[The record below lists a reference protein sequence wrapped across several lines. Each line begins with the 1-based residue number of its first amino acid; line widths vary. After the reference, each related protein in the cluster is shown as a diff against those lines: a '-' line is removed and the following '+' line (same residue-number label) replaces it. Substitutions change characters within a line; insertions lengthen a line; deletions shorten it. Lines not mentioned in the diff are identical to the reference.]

1 MHDEKSY
8 YSMDG
13 VSGHAG
19 LFSDADAIN
28 ALNQLLLRGGA
39 YEATSIFTPETVN
52 EFTSVHDSSRYQLG
66 FSNASTYAS
75 LKECVPENTL
85 CHTGWTGTFSL
96 IDKQNNLS
104 IVLLT
109 NKRHSPIIDGDFE
122 GAAYE
127 TGKYYGMVC
136 AIYEGLGLR

>member
-1 MHDEKSY
+1 MG
-8 YSMDG
+8 G

-19 LFSDADAIN
+19 LFSDADSLNI
-28 ALNQLLLRGGA
+28 LNQLMLRGGA
-39 YEATSIFTPETVN
+39 YYGTAIFAPETVN
-52 EFTSVHDSSRYQLG
+52 EFTSVHDSLRYQLG
-66 FSNASTYAS
+66 FSNASTYSS
-75 LKECVPENTL
+75 LKDCVPENTL

-109 NKRHSPIIDGDFE
+109 NKRHSPITDGDFE

-127 TGKYYGMVC
+127 TGKYYGIVC
-136 AIYEGLGLR
+136 AIYEGLKLR